1 MNAECTLIYY
11 SLAICVVFG
20 VVGSTVALVKL
31 KSLHRSGRRN
41 LKNKKFGYH
50 IFFVSFDILH
60 GNDYILVY
68 IVEGGILTKY
78 SEYS

>member
-41 LKNKKFGYH
+41 LKKKFGYH

-68 IVEGGILTKY
+68 IVEGGILTKCSKY
-78 SEYS
+78 S

>member
-1 MNAECTLIYY
+1 M
-11 SLAICVVFG
+11 
-20 VVGSTVALVKL
+20 KL

-68 IVEGGILTKY
+68 IVEGGILTKC